1 MHSRTS
7 LQAAEQAFT
16 STEVGGRRRPERND
30 QVSPHLIP
38 LLRDPTTV
46 GILPGP
52 SDERGAP
59 PQEHHLTPLQRN
71 ILDLAP
77 GAPLWAS
84 IGVLAWAV
92 LR

>member
-1 MHSRTS
+1 MHSRNS
-7 LQAAEQAFT
+7 LQAAEQVFA

-38 LLRDPTTV
+38 LLRDPATV
-46 GILPGP
+46 DIPLWSP
-52 SDERGAP
+52 DETGAP

-71 ILDLAP
+71 ILDMALS
-77 GAPLWAS
+77 APLWAS
-84 IGVLAWAV
+84 IGALAWAV

>member
-1 MHSRTS
+1 MHSRNS

-16 STEVGGRRRPERND
+16 STEGEGRRRPERND

-46 GILPGP
+46 SIPPGP
-52 SDERGAP
+52 SDETGAL

-71 ILDLAP
+71 ILDMASSAP
-77 GAPLWAS
+77 PWAS
-84 IGVLAWAV
+84 IVALAWAV